1 MELRTEVKSRREA
14 LGWSQSELA
23 RRAGV
28 RPSSVCLFE
37 GGRRGL
43 RWRTLELVRA
53 ALEAGEAGHEIQS

>member
-1 MELRTEVKSRREA
+1 MELRVELKFRREA

-43 RWRTLELVRA
+43 RWRTLELIRA
-53 ALEAGEAGHEIQS
+53 AIEAGESGDEIHA